1 MGNELSN
8 FASKVTLVRR
18 KLPDQLSQC
27 LDTATASG
35 YCKEWS
41 NALTELQSQFT
52 DTHSLLRETLLITQK
67 LNRNYR
73 IDQPTRKEI
82 NQLLLRSFSGK
93 KDDSLGL
100 IEKPVTED
108 PRINEEHVF
117 VRFLDAVKDS
127 YDTRM
132 GRTNKFALDFQ
143 CRLSSMKIS
152 FDSVRVLKNWISS
165 RAVTPNFDEVPPAD
179 LRTIVDSLYILAELQ
194 FGSTAADIILSDA
207 ILTAETQAK
216 AGQVSIRDLM

>member
-1 MGNELSN
+1 MSN
-8 FASKVTLVRR
+8 FDAKVILVRR
-18 KLPDQLSQC
+18 KLPDRLAQC

-35 YCKEWS
+35 YCREWS
-41 NALTELQSQFT
+41 NALAELQSQFS
-52 DTHSLLRETLLITQK
+52 DNHSLFRETLLVTQK

-73 IDQPTRKEI
+73 VDQPTRKDI
-82 NQLLLRSFSGK
+82 NQLLLRSFTGK
-93 KDDSLGL
+93 RDDSLGL
-100 IEKPVTED
+100 IEKPITED
-108 PRINEEHVF
+108 PRVNEEHIF

-132 GRTNKFALDFQ
+132 GRANKFALDFQ
-143 CRLSSMKIS
+143 CRLTSMKIS

-165 RAVTPNFDEVPPAD
+165 RAVTPNFDEVPASD
-179 LRTIVDSLYILAELQ
+179 LRTIVDNLYILIELQ

-216 AGQVSIRDLM
+216 AGQLSIRDLMQ